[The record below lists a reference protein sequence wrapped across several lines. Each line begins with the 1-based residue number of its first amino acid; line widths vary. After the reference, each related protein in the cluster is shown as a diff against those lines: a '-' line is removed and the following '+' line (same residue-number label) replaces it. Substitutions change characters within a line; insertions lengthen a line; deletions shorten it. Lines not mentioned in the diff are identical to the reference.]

1 MTRLVVHLRLSSV
14 AAFALVA
21 ALSLVARP
29 TSAAEAT
36 KDSVASSPAS
46 LGQQVAD
53 FTLADYRG
61 KEVSLADYKD
71 SKAVVLAFLG
81 VECPLARAYAP
92 RLTELAK
99 EFADK
104 NVAFLVIDANRQ
116 DSLSEL
122 AHFARQFSLELP
134 LLKDPNQQVADAVGA
149 TRTPEVFVL
158 DTESRVRYAGRI
170 DDQFG
175 VERGGSFQRP
185 QPTRRD
191 LAVALDQVLAGQPV
205 EVAHTTST
213 GCLIGRARPADAQA
227 TITFTNQ
234 IARIFNK
241 RCVECH
247 RPGQIGPFAL
257 TSYDEAAGWSEM
269 IAEVVREG
277 RMPPWHADPQYG
289 HFANDARLSDEER
302 DQIFAWVAAGAP
314 RGDEADLPPTPSF
327 VEGWQMPQAPDLVV
341 RMQDTPFEVP
351 AEGTVAYKYFV
362 TDPGFTEDKWV
373 RVAECLPDNRAV
385 VHHIIVFIRPPD
397 GTPSADRRGFNF
409 LVGYAPGTRP
419 MVAPEHAAK
428 RIPAGSKLVFQM
440 HYTPIGT
447 PEQDCSSVG
456 LVFVKD
462 PSTIT
467 HEVVTT
473 SASNHTFAIPAGADN
488 HEVLSARKFG
498 KDTLLLSFFPHMHL
512 RGKSFRYELELA
524 DGSREILLD
533 VPRYDFNWQNHF
545 LLTEPRVLPKDSV
558 LRCTA
563 HFDNSADNP
572 ANPDPSETVRWGDQT
587 WEEMMI
593 GWYDALL
600 PRGETLDAVPVGSG
614 ADFDADDGE

>member
-1 MTRLVVHLRLSSV
+1 MTRLVVQLRLSSV
-14 AAFALVA
+14 ACFTLIAALTLVA
-21 ALSLVARP
+21 HHA
-29 TSAAEAT
+29 SAAEAAN
-36 KDSVASSPAS
+36 DSGASSPAS
-46 LGQQVAD
+46 LGRQVAD

-61 KEVSLADYKD
+61 KEVSLAEFKD

-104 NVAFLVIDANRQ
+104 GVTFLIVNANRQ

-122 AHFARQFSLELP
+122 AQFARHFSLELP

-149 TRTPEVFVL
+149 SRTPEVFVL
-158 DTESRVRYAGRI
+158 DGERRVCYAGRI

-191 LAVALDQVLAGQPV
+191 LALALEQLLAGRAI
-205 EVAHTTST
+205 EVAQTSST
-213 GCLIGRARPADAQA
+213 GCLIGRARAADEQA
-227 TITFTNQ
+227 AVTYSNQ

-257 TSYDEAAGWSEM
+257 TSFDEAAGWSEM

-277 RMPPWHADPQYG
+277 RMPPWHADPRHG
-289 HFANDARLSDEER
+289 HFSNDARLTDEER
-302 DQIFAWVAAGAP
+302 EQVFAWVAAGAP
-314 RGDEADLPPTPSF
+314 RGDEADLPPAPKF

-341 RMQDTPFEVP
+341 PIQDAAFDVP

-362 TDPGFTEDKWV
+362 VDPGFTEDKWV
-373 RVAECLPDNRAV
+373 RVAECLPNNRAV
-385 VHHIIVFIRPPD
+385 VHHIIVFVRPPA
-397 GTPSADRRGFNF
+397 GTKSADGRGMNF

-428 RIPAGSKLVFQM
+428 RIPAGSKLVFQL

-447 PEQDCSSVG
+447 PQQDRSSIG
-456 LVFVKD
+456 MVFVKD

-467 HEVVTT
+467 HEVVTA
-473 SASNHTFAIPAGADN
+473 SAGNHTFAIPPGADN
-488 HEVLSARKFG
+488 HEVLSARRFG
-498 KDTLLLSFFPHMHL
+498 KDTELLSFFPHMHL

-545 LLTEPRVLPKDSV
+545 LLNEPRVLPKGSI

-563 HFDNSADNP
+563 HFDNSTDNP
-572 ANPDPSETVRWGDQT
+572 ANPDPTETVRWGDQT

-593 GWYDALL
+593 GWYDVLL
-600 PRGETLDAVPVGSG
+600 PRGETLDAVPVGAG
-614 ADFDADDGE
+614 DDDGAEGE

>member
-1 MTRLVVHLRLSSV
+1 MTRLVVQLRLSSV
-14 AAFALVA
+14 ACFTLVA
-21 ALSLVARP
+21 ALALVASHA
-29 TSAAEAT
+29 SAAEAAN
-36 KDSVASSPAS
+36 DSGASSPAS
-46 LGQQVAD
+46 LGRQVAD
-53 FTLADYRG
+53 FTLSDYRG
-61 KEVSLADYKD
+61 KEVSLAEFKD

-99 EFADK
+99 EFAAK
-104 NVAFLVIDANRQ
+104 GVTFLVIDANRQ

-122 AHFARQFSLELP
+122 AQFARQFSVELP
-134 LLKDPNQQVADAVGA
+134 LLKDRNQQVADAVGA
-149 TRTPEVFVL
+149 SRTPEVFVL
-158 DTESRVRYAGRI
+158 DGERRVRYAGRI

-191 LAVALDQVLAGQPV
+191 LALALEQLLAGQAI
-205 EVAHTTST
+205 EVAQTAST
-213 GCLIGRARPADAQA
+213 GCLIGRARAADELA
-227 TITFTNQ
+227 TVTYSNQ
-234 IARIFNK
+234 IARIFNN

-277 RMPPWHADPQYG
+277 RMPPWHADPQHG
-289 HFANDARLSDEER
+289 HFSNDARLTDEER
-302 DQIFAWVAAGAP
+302 EQVFAWVAAGAP
-314 RGDEADLPPTPSF
+314 RGDEADLPPAPTF

-341 RMQDTPFEVP
+341 HMQDTPFDVP

-397 GTPSADRRGFNF
+397 GAKSADRRGFNF

-419 MVAPEHAAK
+419 MVAPENAAK

-447 PEQDCSSVG
+447 PQQDRSSVG

-467 HEVVTT
+467 QELVTT
-473 SASNHTFAIPAGADN
+473 SASNHTFAIPPGADN

-545 LLTEPRVLPKDSV
+545 LLNAPRVLPKGSI

-563 HFDNSADNP
+563 HFDNSTENP
-572 ANPDPSETVRWGDQT
+572 ANPDPTETVRWGDQT

-593 GWYDALL
+593 GWYDVLL
-600 PRGETLDAVPVGSG
+600 PLGETLDAVPVGPGDSDS
-614 ADFDADDGE
+614 AEGE

>member
-1 MTRLVVHLRLSSV
+1 MTRLVVQLRLSSV
-14 AAFALVA
+14 ACFTLVA
-21 ALSLVARP
+21 ALALVASHA
-29 TSAAEAT
+29 SAAEAAN
-36 KDSVASSPAS
+36 DSGASSPAS
-46 LGQQVAD
+46 LGRQVAD
-53 FTLADYRG
+53 FTLSDYRG
-61 KEVSLADYKD
+61 KEVSLAEFKD

-99 EFADK
+99 EFAAK
-104 NVAFLVIDANRQ
+104 GVTFLVIDANRQ

-122 AHFARQFSLELP
+122 AQFARQFSVELP

-149 TRTPEVFVL
+149 ARTPEVFVL
-158 DTESRVRYAGRI
+158 DGERRVRYAGRI

-191 LAVALDQVLAGQPV
+191 LALALEQLLAGQAI
-205 EVAHTTST
+205 EIAQTTST
-213 GCLIGRARPADAQA
+213 GCLIGRARAADEQA
-227 TITFTNQ
+227 AVTYSNQ

-257 TSYDEAAGWSEM
+257 TSFDEAAGWSEM

-277 RMPPWHADPQYG
+277 RMPPWHADPQHG
-289 HFANDARLSDEER
+289 HFSNDARLTDEER
-302 DQIFAWVAAGAP
+302 EQVFAWVAAGAP
-314 RGDEADLPPTPSF
+314 RGDEADLPPAPTF

-341 RMQDTPFEVP
+341 PIQETAFDVP

-362 TDPGFTEDKWV
+362 ADPGFTEDKWV
-373 RVAECLPDNRAV
+373 RVAECLPNNRAV
-385 VHHIIVFIRPPD
+385 VHHIIVFVRPPAGTKSVD
-397 GTPSADRRGFNF
+397 GRGMNF

-447 PEQDCSSVG
+447 PQQDRSSIG
-456 LVFVKD
+456 MVFVKD

-473 SASNHTFAIPAGADN
+473 AASNHSFAIPPGADN

-545 LLTEPRVLPKDSV
+545 LLNEPRVLPKGSI

-563 HFDNSADNP
+563 HFDNSTENP
-572 ANPDPSETVRWGDQT
+572 ANPDPTETVRWGDQT

-593 GWYDALL
+593 GWYDVLL
-600 PRGETLDAVPVGSG
+600 PRGETLDAVPVGAGDSDE
-614 ADFDADDGE
+614 AEGE

>member
-1 MTRLVVHLRLSSV
+1 MTRFVVQLRLSSV
-14 AAFALVA
+14 ACVTLVA
-21 ALSLVARP
+21 ALALVTCRA
-29 TSAAEAT
+29 SAAEAAN
-36 KDSVASSPAS
+36 DSGASAPAS
-46 LGQQVAD
+46 LGRQVAN

-61 KEVSLADYKD
+61 KEVSLAEFKE

-99 EFADK
+99 EFAAK
-104 NVAFLVIDANRQ
+104 GVTFLVIDANRQ

-122 AHFARQFSLELP
+122 AQFARQFSVELP

-149 TRTPEVFVL
+149 ARTPEVFVL
-158 DTESRVRYAGRI
+158 DGERRVRYAGRI

-191 LAVALDQVLAGQPV
+191 LALALEQLLAGQAI
-205 EVAHTTST
+205 EVAQTTST
-213 GCLIGRARPADAQA
+213 GCLIGRARPADEQA
-227 TITFTNQ
+227 TVTYSNQ

-257 TSYDEAAGWSEM
+257 TSFDEAAGWSEM

-277 RMPPWHADPQYG
+277 RMPPWHADPRHG
-289 HFANDARLSDEER
+289 HFSNDARLTDLER
-302 DQIFAWVAAGAP
+302 DQVFAWVAAGAP
-314 RGDEADLPPTPSF
+314 RGDEADLPPVPTF

-341 RMQDTPFEVP
+341 PIQDAAFDVP

-362 TDPGFTEDKWV
+362 ADPGFTEDKWV
-373 RVAECLPDNRAV
+373 RVAECLPNNRAV
-385 VHHIIVFIRPPD
+385 VHHIIVFVRPPA
-397 GTPSADRRGFNF
+397 GTKSADGRGMNF

-428 RIPAGSKLVFQM
+428 RIPAGSKLVFQL

-447 PEQDCSSVG
+447 PQQDRSSIG
-456 LVFVKD
+456 MVFVKD

-467 HEVVTT
+467 HEVVTA
-473 SASNHTFAIPAGADN
+473 SAGNHTFVIPPGADN
-488 HEVLSARKFG
+488 HEVLSARRFG
-498 KDTLLLSFFPHMHL
+498 NDTLLLSFFPHMHL

-545 LLTEPRVLPKDSV
+545 LLNEPRVLPKGSI

-563 HFDNSADNP
+563 HFDNSAENP
-572 ANPDPSETVRWGDQT
+572 ANPNATETVRWGDQT

-593 GWYDALL
+593 GWYDVLL

-614 ADFDADDGE
+614 DSDGADGE